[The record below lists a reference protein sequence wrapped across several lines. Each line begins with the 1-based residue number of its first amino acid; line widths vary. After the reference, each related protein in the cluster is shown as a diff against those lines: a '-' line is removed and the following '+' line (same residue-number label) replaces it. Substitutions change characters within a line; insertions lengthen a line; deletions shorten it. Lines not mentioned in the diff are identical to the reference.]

1 MPKIALSAG
10 HHSLTGGNKTEI
22 ELVGP
27 ITKALAK
34 HCREQGFDVRVITP
48 DEGLGMFRGGLR
60 QVAQTVVDW
69 FHDGWTADV
78 FLEVHAED
86 NGRGDAGRGC
96 FTIFPDV
103 GSDSDGV
110 VRDTLGP
117 QIARAISDATDIPVR
132 GTGVLSERKT
142 HVFQDLHARLGIFE
156 VTSKLRVHCRRM
168 IVEVGAYSSPKDL
181 KIMRQESFADKTAG
195 AIAGVL
201 AEFFAKPEPQLKWY
215 RVLVEI
221 ARTREGPGTQFR
233 DALQGEA
240 RLRRDDVFA
249 GDEVVQ
255 GEKIGGTSSWVHRA
269 DQIGFVSMALLEED
283 S

>member
-1 MPKIALSAG
+1 MAKIALSAG
-10 HHSLTGGNKTEI
+10 HHNLTGGNRIEI

-27 ITKALAK
+27 ITQALAR

-48 DEGLGMFRGGLR
+48 QDGLGIFRGGLR

-69 FHDGWTADV
+69 AHEGWNADV

-96 FTIFPDV
+96 FTIFPDA
-103 GSDSDGV
+103 GTDSDAV

-117 QIARAISDATDIPVR
+117 MISRALSNATDIPLR

-142 HVFQDLHARLGIFE
+142 HVFQDLRARLGIFE
-156 VTSKLRVHCRRM
+156 VTAKLRVHCRRM

-181 KIMRQESFADKTAG
+181 HIMQQERFADQAG
-195 AIAGVL
+195 QAIAGAL
-201 AEFFAKPEPQLKWY
+201 SEFFGQPEPELQWY
-215 RVLVEI
+215 RVMVEV

-240 RLRRDDVFA
+240 RLHRNDVFA
-249 GDEVVQ
+249 VDAIVQ
-255 GEKIGGTSSWVHRA
+255 GEQISGNPQWAHRA
-269 DQIGFVSMALLEED
+269 DQIGFVSMTLLQEEG
-283 S
+283 

>member
-10 HHSLTGGNKTEI
+10 HHSLTGGNRTEI
-22 ELVGP
+22 DLVGS
-27 ITKALAK
+27 ITKALAQ
-34 HCREQGFDVRVITP
+34 HCRDQSFDVRVITP
-48 DEGLGMFRGGLR
+48 DEGLGIFQGGLR
-60 QVAQTVVDW
+60 KVAQTVVDW
-69 FHDGWTADV
+69 FHDGWSADV

-96 FTIFPDV
+96 FVIFPDV
-103 GSDSDGV
+103 GSDSDAV

-117 QIARAISDATDIPVR
+117 KIAHAIGDATDIPVR

-156 VTSKLRVHCRRM
+156 VTSKLRVHCRRL

-181 KIMRQESFADKTAG
+181 KIMRRDDFADKTAA
-195 AIAGVL
+195 AIAGTL
-201 AEFFAKPEPQLKWY
+201 AEFFAQPAPQITWY

-240 RLRRDDVFA
+240 RLRRNDVFA

-255 GEKIGGTSSWVHRA
+255 GEQIGGNPNWVHRA
-269 DQIGFVSMALLEED
+269 DQIGFVSMALLEEER
-283 S
+283 

>member
-10 HHSLTGGNKTEI
+10 HHSLTGGNRTEI

-34 HCREQGFDVRVITP
+34 HCRDQGFDVRVVTP
-48 DEGLGMFRGGLR
+48 DDGMGMFHGGLR

-69 FHDGWTADV
+69 AHEGWNADI

-96 FTIFPDV
+96 FTIFPDA
-103 GSDSDGV
+103 GSDTDGV

-117 QIARAISDATDIPVR
+117 MISHALRNATDIPLR

-181 KIMRQESFADKTAG
+181 RIMQQENFADLAG
-195 AIAGVL
+195 QAICGAL
-201 AEFFAKPEPQLKWY
+201 SEFFAQPEPELRWY
-215 RVLVEI
+215 RVLVEV

-240 RLRRDDVFA
+240 RLHRDDVFA
-249 GDEVVQ
+249 VDEVVI
-255 GEKIGGTSSWVHRA
+255 GELISGNSQWAHRA
-269 DQIGFVSMALLEED
+269 DQLGFVSMTLLEED
-283 S
+283 A